1 MIYYGKSKQ
10 PVFKYR
16 KIVIEAIVD
25 FLEKRGWRIIR
36 KSAHEI
42 YAVNHHF
49 ETNEFYR
56 FAFSTKKI
64 LYQQMISFK
73 PRKWKT
79 IHSSSYRYMV
89 IDEENNRLLFDVRD
103 VDLLE
108 KMSDN
113 EHTNQTGDSQ

>member
-1 MIYYGKSKQ
+1 MIYYGKSTQ
-10 PVFKYR
+10 PVFKFR
-16 KIVIEAIVD
+16 KIVVEAIVN

-36 KSAHEI
+36 KSAFEI

-56 FAFSTKKI
+56 FAFGTKKI
-64 LYQQMISFK
+64 LYQKMVSFK

-79 IHSSSYRYMV
+79 IHSSTYRYMV